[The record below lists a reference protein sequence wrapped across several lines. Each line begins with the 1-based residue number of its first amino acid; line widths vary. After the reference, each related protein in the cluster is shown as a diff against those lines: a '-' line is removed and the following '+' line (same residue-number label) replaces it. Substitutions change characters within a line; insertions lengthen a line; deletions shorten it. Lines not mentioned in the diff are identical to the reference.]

1 MRLTGTP
8 GGTGRTR
15 LHRPQGRSCR
25 WRPVGSG
32 RGFTLVEVLVAL
44 VVLAVGMLGLAV
56 LLVEGLQGS
65 RTAIEHTQAVNLAAD
80 IAERMRSNRA
90 AASAYDTAEG
100 TPEPRL
106 DAACEEAAG
115 PCHPRAMA
123 SHDLRLWLDDV
134 AASLPD
140 GRGTV
145 EVEQWAANPSRGVVT
160 IRWARTGAAPAT
172 YTLVADL

>member
-1 MRLTGTP
+1 MRLKKMR
-8 GGTGRTR
+8 GGIGLTR
-15 LHRPQGRSCR
+15 LQRPPGDSHRWPRIAR
-25 WRPVGSG
+25 A

-65 RTAIEHTQAVNLAAD
+65 RSAIEHTQAVNLAAD

-90 AASAYDTAEG
+90 AARLYDTAEG
-100 TPEPRL
+100 TPEPRV
-106 DAACEEAAG
+106 DAACEDVAG
-115 PCHPRAMA
+115 PCDPRAMA

-140 GRGTV
+140 GRGVV
-145 EVEQWAANPSRGVVT
+145 EIVPSAAKRDRGIVT

-172 YTLVADL
+172 YALVVDL

>member
-1 MRLTGTP
+1 MRLTGTY
-8 GGTGRTR
+8 GGARRTR
-15 LHRPQGRSCR
+15 PQRAQHRPCTWQT
-25 WRPVGSG
+25 VGAG
-32 RGFTLVEVLVAL
+32 RGFTLIEVLVAL

-90 AASAYDTAEG
+90 AAPAYDTAEG

-106 DAACEEAAG
+106 DVACEDAAG
-115 PCHPRAMA
+115 PCDPRAMA
-123 SHDLRLWLDDV
+123 GHDLRLWLDDV
-134 AASLPD
+134 AATLPD
-140 GRGTV
+140 GRGAV
-145 EVEQWAANPSRGVVT
+145 EVEQHADARRGIVT

-172 YTLVADL
+172 YALVVEL

>member
-1 MRLTGTP
+1 MRLTGTRD
-8 GGTGRTR
+8 GAGRTR
-15 LHRPQGRSCR
+15 PQRAQGGSCR
-25 WRPVGSG
+25 WGAVGAG

-90 AASAYDTAEG
+90 AASAYDTVEG

-106 DAACEEAAG
+106 DAACEDAAG
-115 PCHPRAMA
+115 PCDPRAMA

-140 GRGTV
+140 GRGAV
-145 EVEQWAANPSRGVVT
+145 EVAQPAADARRGTVT
-160 IRWARTGAAPAT
+160 ISWARTGAAPAT
-172 YTLVADL
+172 YVLVVAL

>member
-15 LHRPQGRSCR
+15 LHRAQGRSCR
-25 WRPVGSG
+25 WRPVGAG

-106 DAACEEAAG
+106 DAACEDAAG
-115 PCHPRAMA
+115 PCDPRAMA

-140 GRGTV
+140 GRGAV
-145 EVEQWAANPSRGVVT
+145 EVEPWAANPGRGVVT

-172 YTLVADL
+172 YALVVDL

>member
-1 MRLTGTP
+1 MRLTGTHR
-8 GGTGRTR
+8 GAGRS
-15 LHRPQGRSCR
+15 RPQRARRRSCT
-25 WRPVGSG
+25 WPAVAAA
-32 RGFTLVEVLVAL
+32 RGFTLIEVLVAL

-100 TPEPRL
+100 TPAPRR
-106 DAACEEAAG
+106 DANCEAAAG
-115 PCHPRAMA
+115 PCDPRAMA

-134 AASLPD
+134 AATLPD
-140 GRGTV
+140 GHGAV
-145 EVEQWAANPSRGVVT
+145 EVEQRAADATRGIVT
-160 IRWARTGAAPAT
+160 IRWTRTGAIPAA
-172 YTLVADL
+172 YLLLVDL